1 LTSGLRQVKEPERLQ
16 GLASRFKPTEEL
28 LAEVAAAAKPGLEWC
43 VLRGGYFMNNLAL
56 MFGAALKGGAPA
68 IAFPRVTCAPVDTRD
83 IGDAAAALCLLPS
96 EDFAKS
102 YQGAALEC
110 SGPEELDFSRVA
122 LELGKATGRQVGYSE
137 MGVEAWC
144 EGKPPA
150 LQELLRYMV
159 AEGRGAV
166 PFAPDAL
173 TTLLGR
179 PPRSLA
185 EWAADHKAAFV

>member
-110 SGPEELDFSRVA
+110 SGPEELGLLPRGPRA
-122 LELGKATGRQVGYSE
+122 RQGHRTA
-137 MGVEAWC
+137 G
-144 EGKPPA
+144 G
-150 LQELLRYMV
+150 LQRD
-159 AEGRGAV
+159 GRGGV
-166 PFAPDAL
+166 VR
-173 TTLLGR
+173 G
-179 PPRSLA
+179 
-185 EWAADHKAAFV
+185 